1 MQYSDLERRSAIA
14 GQLDAVA
21 QCETSA
27 RVRKELDK
35 MKESCEAMV
44 LSSEEDSMLR
54 QFRRFKLR
62 MRKNGEVFTWQTRKP
77 EGIEIVQETA
87 MVIHPA
93 EA

>member
-1 MQYSDLERRSAIA
+1 MQYSDLEIRSAIA

-21 QCETSA
+21 QLETSA
-27 RVRKELDK
+27 RVRKELKK
-35 MKESCEAMV
+35 MEDSGEALV

-77 EGIEIVQETA
+77 EGIEIVQDSA
-87 MVIHPA
+87 LILHPS